1 MGHPLTEY
9 AAEARSE
16 AKGRGGVVSGE
27 IEAHRETA
35 RGWDIVAKAKYAAEF
50 DEHVE
55 QLRLGNHNLL
65 DVEIEIV
72 GPLIRDA
79 RVINLQ
85 CSHGLDALGL
95 LNAGAASVLGVDIS
109 SEMVRQARAKAA
121 AIGATAAEFLVGDV
135 TDLPAELDAT
145 ADIIYTGR
153 GSLPWIL
160 DLGAWS
166 RSVSKLLR
174 PGGYVFVFE
183 GHPLDALWDREAT
196 GLELQAGA
204 SYFEHRAREGA
215 GFPASVVA
223 RGGGAARP
231 LMLERQW
238 RPDQVIEVLLA
249 EELEL
254 KMFREYSVL
263 FWDQFPKWPGELK
276 KRLPH
281 SYSLLARAP
290 AK

>member
-1 MGHPLTEY
+1 
-9 AAEARSE
+9 
-16 AKGRGGVVSGE
+16 VVSGE

-35 RGWDIVAKAKYAAEF
+35 KAWDIVAKAKYDAEF

-65 DVEIEIV
+65 GVEIEII
-72 GPLIRDA
+72 GPLVRDA
-79 RVINLQ
+79 QVINLQ

-95 LNAGAASVLGVDIS
+95 INAGAASVLGVDIS
-109 SEMVRQARAKAA
+109 PEMVRQARAKAA
-121 AIGATAAEFLVGDV
+121 AIGSTSAEFLIGDV

-160 DLGAWS
+160 DIGAWS
-166 RSVSKLLR
+166 RSVSRLLR
-174 PGGYVFVFE
+174 PGGYVFIFE

-204 SYFEHRAREGA
+204 SYFEHRARDA
-215 GFPASVVA
+215 PGFPASVVA
-223 RGGGAARP
+223 RAGEAARP
-231 LMLERQW
+231 IMLERQW
-238 RPDQVIEVLLA
+238 RPDQVIEVLLT
-249 EELEL
+249 EGLEL
-254 KMFREYSVL
+254 RIFREYPVL

-276 KRLPH
+276 ERLPH
-281 SYSLLARAP
+281 SYALLFQAP
-290 AK
+290 AQ